1 MQVVPN
7 LYELLLSTK
16 EDILKNVGNQTFDGS
31 HRRLQ
36 YGEKNTMKVNGDHQ
50 IFGYQH
56 SSKYI
61 QLSSTEHRNSYR
73 FEMSW
78 GWVNVYSIGILY
90 SIGYKDVNAVVSRL
104 LSSHRGSRAGER
116 QTQEHEQRDELITAI
131 HVRHAEWPVMAA
143 ESHLR
148 RLEHIR
154 QFQEVQ
160 WNHGGRHNG

>member
-1 MQVVPN
+1 MSFCWAQKKIFWRMLV
-7 LYELLLSTK
+7 TK
-16 EDILKNVGNQTFDGS
+16 HLTVAIDVYSMGG
-31 HRRLQ
+31 
-36 YGEKNTMKVNGDHQ
+36 KNTMKVNGDHQ
-50 IFGYQH
+50 LFGYQH

-61 QLSSTEHRNSYR
+61 LLCSTEQRNSYR
-73 FEMSW
+73 FEMTW
-78 GWVNVYSIGILY
+78 GWVNDYNIYIY
-90 SIGYKDVNAVVSRL
+90 YKDVNAMLSRL

-116 QTQEHEQRDELITAI
+116 QTQEHEQRDELITAV